1 MRLLAEHLLEPR
13 DVPGLGHAGFRLDA
27 DEPAQPV
34 IAAELGEHGL
44 GGDVPQGDPQD
55 DDPPEDMHRVV
66 VAALAAGAAE
76 RVEQL
81 GIGQGREQIL
91 DGLQRGAVFERFPS
105 EQRLGGVED
114 HHGRGPRDSEAK

>member
-1 MRLLAEHLLEPR
+1 MGLLPEHLLEPR
-13 DVPGLGHAGFRLDA
+13 DVPRPGHAGLRLDA
-27 DEPAQPV
+27 DEPAQSL
-34 IAAELGEHGL
+34 IAAQLAEHGL

-91 DGLQRGAVFERFPS
+91 DGLQGGAIFERLPV
-105 EQRLGGVED
+105 EQRLGRVED
-114 HHGRGPRDSEAK
+114 HHGRGPRDSGAR